1 MRRASP
7 LPLFSILFFVPS
19 SFPSS
24 FLWPRNRSQ
33 RIILRC
39 ISVPKTRLKEKGGQP
54 KEACWKSH
62 ERGCQCAPSE
72 DVFFWHL
79 SPKEAWHA
87 AGLPSAV
94 CTASQGAILHSLMI
108 FQLEITSHL
117 ICDNVPHCVLTC
129 KHTRWH
135 KHCYAHPT
143 EIVKYSGR
151 QWKQQR
157 NRWCSC
163 ATCHIL
169 LTLH

>member
-1 MRRASP
+1 M
-7 LPLFSILFFVPS
+7 
-19 SFPSS
+19 
-24 FLWPRNRSQ
+24 
-33 RIILRC
+33 
-39 ISVPKTRLKEKGGQP
+39 
-54 KEACWKSH
+54 
-62 ERGCQCAPSE
+62 SE
-72 DVFFWHL
+72 DTNVRPLRTFFLHL

-108 FQLEITSHL
+108 FQLKITSHL
-117 ICDNVPHCVLTC
+117 ICDYVPHCVLTC
-129 KHTRWH
+129 KQARWH

-169 LTLH
+169 IDVALKYDSTARMSQFVRVPAASTPFLLMSLPGLPQACISEGGQRQGEGIEDEQTERRSNQQQ